1 MSVKWQTLAEAN
13 ESKIDPR
20 SRPGVCLKLGFSLIE
35 LMLVMAIVAVFSA
48 IAVPRFSQS
57 TDRYRV
63 DAAARRIEADFQLA
77 RTRARITSS
86 TLTIV
91 FDIANDR
98 YSIAGLAD
106 LNQSSS
112 IYTVEL
118 SNAPY
123 QADLTAAVF
132 AEGAKISFNGY
143 GVPGGAGI
151 IVVTVGKQQRT
162 ISIAAETGEVT
173 IQ

>member
-13 ESKIDPR
+13 EAKTDLR
-20 SRPGVCLKLGFSLIE
+20 SRPGVCLQLGFSMIE

-57 TDRYRV
+57 TNRYRA
-63 DAAARRIEADFQLA
+63 DAAARRIEVDCKLA

-118 SNAPY
+118 GNGPY
-123 QADLTAAVF
+123 EAELISAVF
-132 AEGAKISFNGY
+132 EEGAQISFNGY

-151 IVVTVGKQQRT
+151 VVIQVGNQQRT
-162 ISIAAETGEVT
+162 ITIAPETGEVT

>member
-1 MSVKWQTLAEAN
+1 M
-13 ESKIDPR
+13 
-20 SRPGVCLKLGFSLIE
+20 IE
-35 LMLVMAIVAVFSA
+35 LMLVMTIVAVFSA

-63 DAAARRIEADFQLA
+63 DAAAGRIEADFQLA

-91 FDIANDR
+91 FDIDR
-98 YSIAGLAD
+98 DQYSIAGLAD
-106 LNQSSS
+106 LNQSGSS
-112 IYTVEL
+112 YTVEL
-118 SNAPY
+118 GNGQY
-123 QADLTAAVF
+123 EADLISAVF
-132 AEGAKISFNGY
+132 TEGAQISFNGY
-143 GVPGGAGI
+143 GVPGGAGT
-151 IVVTVGKQQRT
+151 VVLTVGNQQRT